1 MGKQTQG
8 KGAKILTLKQTLNQ
22 IFPIALAQ
30 TKTGNGSENL
40 LNEIWQIMCFLY
52 GGKEITKKVYNNI
65 MNPIKVQY
73 KIDTIFTDNNKT
85 SNPQRLLISSS

>member
-8 KGAKILTLKQTLNQ
+8 KGAKILTLKRTLNQ

-30 TKTGNGSENL
+30 TKTGNGSEKL

-52 GGKEITKKVYNNI
+52 GGKEITKKAYNNI

-85 SNPQRLLISSS
+85 SNSQRLLISPS

>member
-8 KGAKILTLKQTLNQ
+8 EGAKILTLKRTLNQ

-40 LNEIWQIMCFLY
+40 LNEI
-52 GGKEITKKVYNNI
+52 
-65 MNPIKVQY
+65 
-73 KIDTIFTDNNKT
+73 
-85 SNPQRLLISSS
+85 

>member
-1 MGKQTQG
+1 
-8 KGAKILTLKQTLNQ
+8 
-22 IFPIALAQ
+22 
-30 TKTGNGSENL
+30 
-40 LNEIWQIMCFLY
+40 MCFLY

-85 SNPQRLLISSS
+85 SNSQRLLISPS

>member
-40 LNEIWQIMCFLY
+40 LNEI
-52 GGKEITKKVYNNI
+52 
-65 MNPIKVQY
+65 
-73 KIDTIFTDNNKT
+73 
-85 SNPQRLLISSS
+85 